1 MDNLL
6 KSELFKLRKNRTFWT
21 LIIII
26 LSLAA
31 SFVVLTYIDIRMN
44 GEQQVTG
51 LDYLTETFS
60 GNNYMIK
67 LALSILAGLFMASE
81 YMNGVMKTIA
91 SSGNSRVRIY
101 SAKLLVISFAAI
113 VISLVFP
120 ATMLTLGTL
129 LSGFGELPGI
139 SSVEYLLR
147 SAGLTFL
154 YAMAFAS
161 IVAFFST
168 VFSDSGQ
175 TIGVSLI
182 FFLFIDTVLYTLGS
196 YFPIIETLD
205 NYFVFKLSMEIGE
218 LNIANDVLFK
228 LAAVPIITYMLFGLL
243 GAWIFSRK
251 EIK

>member
-26 LSLAA
+26 LLLAA
-31 SFVVLTYIDIRMN
+31 SFVVLAYIDARMA
-44 GEQQVTG
+44 GEQQATG
-51 LDYLTETFS
+51 LDYLTNTFA

-67 LALSILAGLFMASE
+67 LGLSILAGMFLASE

-91 SSGNSRVRIY
+91 SSGNSRMRIY

-113 VISLVFP
+113 VISFVFP

-139 SSVEYLLR
+139 SSAEYLLR
-147 SAGLTFL
+147 TAGLTFL

-161 IVAFFST
+161 IVAFIST
-168 VFSDSGQ
+168 LFTESGK
-175 TIGVSLI
+175 TIGISLV
-182 FFLFIDTVLYTLGS
+182 FFMFIDTLLYMLGS
-196 YFPIIETLD
+196 FIPVIETLD
-205 NYFVFKLSMEIGE
+205 NYLVFKLSMEISE
-218 LNIANDVLFK
+218 LHIANDVLFK
-228 LAAVPIITYMLFGLL
+228 LAAVPIITYIAFGLL
-243 GAWIFSRK
+243 GAWIFGRK